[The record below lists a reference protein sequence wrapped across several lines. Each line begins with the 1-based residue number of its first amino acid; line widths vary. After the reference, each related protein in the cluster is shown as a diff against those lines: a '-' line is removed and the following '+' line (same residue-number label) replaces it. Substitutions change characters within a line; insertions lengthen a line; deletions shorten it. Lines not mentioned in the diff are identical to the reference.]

1 MAIPTKKD
9 IIELYRK
16 RGKRYNFTANLYYL
30 IGFREYAYRR
40 QAIGKLGL
48 KQGDTVVEIG
58 CGTGLNFPFLQEKV
72 GPTGKII
79 GVDLT
84 DAMLSQARKRV
95 EENGWKNVEL
105 IQEDASKFSFPQEV
119 DGIISTFALTLVPDY
134 EQVIQN
140 GCRALKPGKKWVI
153 LDFKLPD
160 GKLSALVPLAVFITK
175 PFAVTKELGERHPWE
190 AIEKYLKNVR
200 MTDLYLGFAYISSGE
215 RGNNGC

>member
-9 IIELYRK
+9 IIDLYRK

-40 QAIGKLGL
+40 RAIEELEL

-72 GPTGKII
+72 GPSGKII

-95 EENGWKNVEL
+95 EKNGWKNVEL
-105 IQEDASKFSFPQEV
+105 IQEDASKFSFPAGV
-119 DGIISTFALTLVPDY
+119 DGIISTFAITLVPDY

-140 GCRALKPGKKWVI
+140 GCRALKPGKKWVV
-153 LDFKLPD
+153 LDFKLPS
-160 GKLSALVPLAVFITK
+160 GKMSFLVPLAVFITR
-175 PFAVTKELGERHPWE
+175 PFAVAKELGERHPWE
-190 AIEKYLKNVR
+190 AIEKHLKNAR

-215 RGNNGC
+215 RGDNGF